1 MDKILQ
7 PYLKIKDIV
16 EITRLP
22 DKTVRRVIR
31 ENAESI
37 FRIDNHYLTDD
48 VVRIFHL
55 SKYRND
61 IKKELTATS
70 TLIGG

>member
-22 DKTVRRVIR
+22 DKTVRRVIH